1 MFFFILFQ
9 LNRERTE
16 KKMCIQIKNAFYLY
30 YNENIFGNEIC
41 NGFSVRAFLMYANV
55 SNACLSVCDMDFVD
69 IIASVGGGKIAK
81 IH

>member
-1 MFFFILFQ
+1 MFFFYFISIEQ
-9 LNRERTE
+9 SGQ